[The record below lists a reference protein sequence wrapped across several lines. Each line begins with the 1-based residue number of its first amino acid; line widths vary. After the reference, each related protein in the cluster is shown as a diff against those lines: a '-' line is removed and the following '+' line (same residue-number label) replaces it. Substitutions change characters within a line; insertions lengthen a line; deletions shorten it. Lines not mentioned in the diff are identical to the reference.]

1 MPEVCYLLP
10 VSSSTTTQPERM
22 IVKNT
27 WRMKRPE
34 EQITVNTSKNYQTAN
49 ANCINKDLNTK
60 KTLKSKKKF

>member
-1 MPEVCYLLP
+1 
-10 VSSSTTTQPERM
+10 M

-34 EQITVNTSKNYQTAN
+34 EQITVNTSKKYQTAN

-60 KTLKSKKKF
+60 KTLKKQKKLLK